1 MRRFTKQ
8 GKTYTKAG
16 LSGLS
21 AKLNGADAESA
32 VNMIANIY
40 LQEGSAEICKRYE
53 PYRRTGSGGKTFK
66 ATYTERA
73 GCDFELWLADGRA
86 GHIELKSREADRI
99 TKSAIDDTQSAQ
111 LSRRLA
117 YGHLALVLVRLRGV
131 WFLVS
136 WDKWQDGERKSHN
149 AKQLGEIGVK
159 LALRSGLP
167 DIVKALTDELE

>member
-8 GKTYTKAG
+8 GRGYTKAG

-21 AKLNGADAESA
+21 AKLNGADAEDA
-32 VNMIANIY
+32 VNMISNLY

-53 PYRRTGSGGKTFK
+53 PYRRVGSGGKVFK

-99 TKSAIDDTQSAQ
+99 PKSAIDDTQSAQ

-131 WFLVS
+131 WYLVP
-136 WDKWQDGERKSHN
+136 WDKWGEGERKSHN
-149 AKQLGEIGVK
+149 AAQLEELGVK
-159 LALRSGLP
+159 LPLRSGLP
-167 DIVKALTDELE
+167 DILAGLT

>member
-8 GKTYTKAG
+8 GKRYTKAG

-32 VNMIANIY
+32 VNMIANLY

-53 PYRRTGSGGKTFK
+53 PYRRVGSGGKVFK

-99 TKSAIDDTQSAQ
+99 PKSAIDDTQSAQ
-111 LSRRLA
+111 LSRRLS

-136 WDKWQDGERKSHN
+136 WDRWQDGERKSHN
-149 AKQLGEIGVK
+149 AKQLEEIGVR

-167 DIVKALTDELE
+167 DIVKALTGET

>member
-8 GKTYTKAG
+8 GRGYTKAG

-32 VNMIANIY
+32 VNMIANLY

-53 PYRRTGSGGKTFK
+53 PYRRVGSGGKVFK

-73 GCDFELWLADGRA
+73 GCDFELWLPDGRA

-99 TKSAIDDTQSAQ
+99 PKSAVDDMQSAQ

-131 WFLVS
+131 WFIVS
-136 WDKWQDGERKSHN
+136 WDKWGDGERKSHN
-149 AKQLGEIGVK
+149 AKQLEELGVK
-159 LALRSGLP
+159 LPLRSGLP
-167 DIVKALTDELE
+167 DILAGL

>member
-8 GKTYTKAG
+8 GRSYTKAG

-21 AKLNGADAESA
+21 AKLNGADAEDA
-32 VNMIANIY
+32 VNMIANLY

-53 PYRRTGSGGKTFK
+53 PYRRVGSGGKVFK

-99 TKSAIDDTQSAQ
+99 PKSAIDDMQSAQ

-131 WFLVS
+131 WYLVP
-136 WDKWQDGERKSHN
+136 WERWQEGERKSHN
-149 AKQLGEIGVK
+149 AKQLEEIGVK
-159 LALRSGLP
+159 LPLRSGLP
-167 DIVKALTDELE
+167 DILAGLVCEL

>member
-8 GKTYTKAG
+8 GRSYTKAG

-21 AKLNGADAESA
+21 AKLNGADAEDA
-32 VNMIANIY
+32 VNMIANLY

-53 PYRRTGSGGKTFK
+53 PYRRVGSGGKVFK

-99 TKSAIDDTQSAQ
+99 PKSAIDDMQSAQ

-131 WFLVS
+131 WYLVP
-136 WDKWQDGERKSHN
+136 WERWQEGERKSHN
-149 AKQLGEIGVK
+149 AKQLEEIGVK
-159 LALRSGLP
+159 LPLRSGLP
-167 DIVKALTDELE
+167 DLLSAL